1 MVVWKYK
8 TPVITTA
15 SQRAEVLVQTH
26 PLSNITWEKTQT
38 SPNPE
43 DKLELLSCQSLDF
56 SLDCKLLK
64 QLEKQ
69 HFLLCL
75 ANANSPSTLLSL
87 IGQR

>member
-8 TPVITTA
+8 TPVIMTA

-26 PLSNITWEKTQT
+26 PLSNITWEKNQT

-43 DKLELLSCQSLDF
+43 DKLELLSCQSLNF
-56 SLDCKLLK
+56 SLDCKLLE
-64 QLEKQ
+64 QLEK
-69 HFLLCL
+69 HFPLCL